1 MIKATKAGITRRR
14 LMQVGLLAAGS
25 AVSASVL
32 PSKAPAQGGKGGS
45 MAVWAGASYNA
56 TADEA
61 IGNVFKEWGRQNGV
75 NVDYQVI
82 AGTGTEYKNRYT
94 AAIEAKQPPEIAYMF
109 EADTQYYRA
118 QDQLQDLTDVVNG
131 IKNLEGGIF
140 ESALITMGFQ
150 GKYYGIPFVV
160 NPWVMHVREDILKQA
175 GVPYPQTW
183 ADVINISSKVSKPP
197 QVYMLGQCLGRDYDS
212 SNHFIPQMWCFGGTM
227 QNNQGALVFKG
238 PGTLEAIK
246 WVKEAYSKQ
255 VIPPGATTWDSTGN
269 NKAYQ
274 SRQCVITYNPNSIY
288 AYLEA
293 NDKDLTSKTG
303 MYNAPGGPKGAFD
316 GIDIRGFASFKG
328 CKNPTA
334 AREALSY
341 FIQPKNY
348 EKIIETGLNRWAPIY
363 KNMMDRPLWD
373 KPAYK
378 NYKKIMTNGRF
389 VAFSGPPNS
398 AIGEVMDQFIISDML
413 VDVVSNNKDP
423 EKAMNE
429 AYDKMVAIYKKW
441 KQPIA

>member
-1 MIKATKAGITRRR
+1 
-14 LMQVGLLAAGS
+14 
-25 AVSASVL
+25 
-32 PSKAPAQGGKGGS
+32 
-45 MAVWAGASYNA
+45 
-56 TADEA
+56 
-61 IGNVFKEWGRQNGV
+61 
-75 NVDYQVI
+75 
-82 AGTGTEYKNRYT
+82 
-94 AAIEAKQPPEIAYMF
+94 
-109 EADTQYYRA
+109 
-118 QDQLQDLTDVVNG
+118 
-131 IKNLEGGIF
+131 
-140 ESALITMGFQ
+140 
-150 GKYYGIPFVV
+150 
-160 NPWVMHVREDILKQA
+160 MHVREDILKQA